1 MRIGIVCP
9 YDWSVPGGVKQHI
22 QDLTESL
29 LELGHYV
36 NVLTPTS
43 DEESLPSYATN
54 AGSTIALP
62 YNGSIARIKFDPAA
76 FTRTR
81 NWLRLGN
88 FDILHLHE
96 PNTPSPS
103 IIAAWSARG
112 PIVATHHTSNET
124 MYAVKNMQF
133 LLQPM
138 MEKVIARIAVSE
150 EAKKTMIDHFGGD
163 AVVIPN
169 GVRVK
174 NFNNAQMLPGFDKEQ
189 TVVFVG
195 RLDEP
200 RKGVQVLLEAMP
212 AVFDKYPALKL
223 LLVGPGD
230 VDEILKSIDSK
241 YRTRIEFKG
250 FVNSEVKAS
259 CYATGTVYVAPNLG
273 GESFGIVLLEAMATG
288 TPVLASDL
296 PAFKRVLDD
305 GKYGKLF
312 KTNNAND
319 LANSLIELI
328 GNKSERDN
336 LKTEGII
343 RAQQFDWSVIVR
355 QILDVYESV
364 KSVEGR
370 NVREDFRGQLYGRLT
385 KTGRLDRRRV
395 KNSFLTE

>member
-29 LELGHYV
+29 MDLGHYV

-43 DEESLPSYATN
+43 EEENLPIYATN

-62 YNGSIARIKFDPAA
+62 YNGSVARIKFDPAA
-76 FTRTR
+76 FARTR
-81 NWLRLGN
+81 NWLRNGK

-96 PNTPSPS
+96 PTTPSPS

-112 PIVATHHTSNET
+112 PIVATHHTSNEN

-150 EAKKTMIDHFGGD
+150 DAKKTMIDHLGGD

-169 GVRVK
+169 GVRVR
-174 NFNNAQMLPGFDKEQ
+174 NFSNAELLKEFEKEK
-189 TVVFVG
+189 TIVFLG

-200 RKGVQVLLEAMP
+200 RKGLSVLLD
-212 AVFDKYPALKL
+212 AVPEVFEKYKDLTL

-230 VDEILKSIDSK
+230 ESEILQKIDSK
-241 YRTRIEFKG
+241 YHYQIKFKG
-250 FVNSEVKAS
+250 LVSSQLKAS
-259 CYATGTVYVAPNLG
+259 CYASAAVYVAPNLG
-273 GESFGIVLLEAMATG
+273 GESFGIVLLEAMASKT
-288 TPVLASDL
+288 TVLASDL
-296 PAFKRVLDD
+296 PAFKRVLED
-305 GKYGKLF
+305 GKYGMLF
-312 KTNNAND
+312 TTNDSNE
-319 LANSLIELI
+319 LAKSLIYLL
-328 GNKSERDN
+328 GNKELRQEYVSKGIERAN
-336 LKTEGII
+336 
-343 RAQQFDWSVIVR
+343 QFDWSVIVK

-385 KTGRLDRRRV
+385 KTGRLDRKRV
-395 KNSFLTE
+395 KDAFLTE

>member
-29 LELGHYV
+29 IELGHYV

-43 DEESLPSYATN
+43 AEELLPSYATN

-81 NWLRLGN
+81 NWLRQGK

-96 PNTPSPS
+96 PTSPSPA

-112 PIVATHHTSNET
+112 PIVATHHTANDS

-138 MEKVIARIAVSE
+138 MEKVIARIAVSQ
-150 EAKKTMIDHFGGD
+150 EAKDTMIEHFGGD

-169 GVRVK
+169 GVRVS
-174 NFNNAQMLPGFDKEQ
+174 NFSNATKLSGFDQDK
-189 TVVFVG
+189 TIVFVG

-200 RKGVQVLLEAMP
+200 RKGLQNLLEAMP
-212 AVFDKYPALKL
+212 QVFAQYSDLKL

-230 VDEILKSIDSK
+230 KQEILKAIDAK
-241 YRTRIEFKG
+241 YHANIEFKG
-250 FVNSEVKAS
+250 FVSSEVKAS
-259 CYATGTVYVAPNLG
+259 CYASATLYVAPNLG
-273 GESFGIVLLEAMATG
+273 GESFGIVLLEAMASG

-296 PAFKRVLDD
+296 PAFKQVLED

-312 KTNNAND
+312 ETNNVND
-319 LANSLIELI
+319 LATSLIELL
-328 GNKSERDN
+328 GNKSEREN
-336 LKTEGII
+336 LTKQGLT
-343 RAQQFDWSVIVR
+343 RAKQFDWSVIVR
-355 QILDVYESV
+355 QILDVYEAV

>member
-29 LELGHYV
+29 LDLGHYV

-43 DEESLPSYATN
+43 DEENLPVYATN

-81 NWLRLGN
+81 NWLRNGK

-96 PNTPSPS
+96 PTTPSPS

-112 PIVATHHTSNET
+112 PIVATHHTSNDN

-150 EAKKTMIDHFGGD
+150 DAKRTMIDHFGGD

-169 GVRVK
+169 GVRVS
-174 NFNNAQMLPGFDKEQ
+174 NFDNAPILQDFDKNK
-189 TVVFVG
+189 TIVFLG

-200 RKGVQVLLEAMP
+200 RKGLSVLVEAIP
-212 AVFDKYPALKL
+212 EVFERFTDLKL
-223 LLVGPGD
+223 LLVGPGNES
-230 VDEILKSIDSK
+230 EILEKIDKK
-241 YRTRIEFKG
+241 YHQQVKFKG
-250 FVNSEVKAS
+250 LVSSQMKAS
-259 CYATGTVYVAPNLG
+259 CYATAAVYVAPNLG
-273 GESFGIVLLEAMATG
+273 GESFGIVLLEAMASKT
-288 TPVLASDL
+288 TVLASDL
-296 PAFKRVLDD
+296 PAFKRVLGD

-312 KTNNAND
+312 RTNDSKD
-319 LANSLIELI
+319 LAVSLIELLTDKQLRDDYVI
-328 GNKSERDN
+328 KGIERAN
-336 LKTEGII
+336 
-343 RAQQFDWSVIVR
+343 QYDWSVIVK

-385 KTGRLDRRRV
+385 KSGRLDRKRV
-395 KNSFLTE
+395 RDTFLTE

>member
-29 LELGHYV
+29 MDLGHYV

-43 DEESLPSYATN
+43 EEENLPIYATN

-62 YNGSIARIKFDPAA
+62 YNGSVARIKFDPAA
-76 FTRTR
+76 FARTR
-81 NWLRLGN
+81 NWLRNGK

-96 PNTPSPS
+96 PTTPSPS

-112 PIVATHHTSNET
+112 PIVATHHTSNEN

-150 EAKKTMIDHFGGD
+150 DAKKTMIDHLGGD
-163 AVVIPN
+163 AVFIPN
-169 GVRVK
+169 GVRVR
-174 NFNNAQMLPGFDKEQ
+174 NFSNAELLKEFEKEK
-189 TVVFVG
+189 TIVFLG

-200 RKGVQVLLEAMP
+200 RKGLSVLLD
-212 AVFDKYPALKL
+212 AVPEVFEKYKDLTL

-230 VDEILKSIDSK
+230 ESEILQKIDSK
-241 YRTRIEFKG
+241 YHYQIKFKG
-250 FVNSEVKAS
+250 LVSSQLKAS
-259 CYATGTVYVAPNLG
+259 CYASAAVYVAPNLG
-273 GESFGIVLLEAMATG
+273 GESFGIVLLEAMASKT
-288 TPVLASDL
+288 TVLASDL
-296 PAFKRVLDD
+296 PAFKRVLED
-305 GKYGKLF
+305 GKYGMLF
-312 KTNNAND
+312 TTNDSNE
-319 LANSLIELI
+319 LAKSLIYLL
-328 GNKSERDN
+328 GNKELRQEYVSKGIERAN
-336 LKTEGII
+336 
-343 RAQQFDWSVIVR
+343 QFDWSVIVK

-385 KTGRLDRRRV
+385 KTGRLDRKRV
-395 KNSFLTE
+395 KDAFLTE

>member
-22 QDLTESL
+22 QDLSESL

-43 DEESLPSYATN
+43 DESALPSYATN

-81 NWLRLGN
+81 NWLRQGQ

-96 PNTPSPS
+96 PNSPSPS

-112 PIVATHHTSNET
+112 PIVGTHHSSNES
-124 MYAVKNMQF
+124 MYAVRNMQF

-150 EAKKTMIDHFGGD
+150 EAKKTMIDHYGGD
-163 AVVIPN
+163 AIVIPN

-174 NFNNAQMLPGFDKEQ
+174 NFKYAKPLPDFDKQ
-189 TVVFVG
+189 KTVLFVG

-200 RKGVQVLLEAMP
+200 RKGVQVLLNAMP
-212 AVFDKYPALKL
+212 KVFDQFPDLKL
-223 LLVGPGD
+223 LLVGPGEVKD
-230 VDEILKSIDSK
+230 ILKQVNIK
-241 YRTRIEFKG
+241 YHSQIEFKG
-250 FVNSEVKAS
+250 FVSSDAKAS
-259 CYATGTVYVAPNLG
+259 CFASATIYVAPNLG

-305 GKYGKLF
+305 GNYGQLF
-312 KTNNAND
+312 NTND
-319 LANSLIELI
+319 SDQLASSLIEL
-328 GNKSERDN
+328 
-336 LKTEGII
+336 LKDKNRRELLTQAGID
-343 RAQQFDWSVIVR
+343 RANQFDWTLIVR

-395 KNSFLTE
+395 KDSFLTE

>member
-29 LELGHYV
+29 LDLGHYV

-43 DEESLPSYATN
+43 EEENLPVYATN

-81 NWLRLGN
+81 NWLRNGK

-96 PNTPSPS
+96 PTTPSPS

-112 PIVATHHTSNET
+112 PIVATHHTSNDK

-150 EAKKTMIDHFGGD
+150 DAKRTMIDHFGGD

-169 GVRVK
+169 GVRVS
-174 NFNNAQMLPGFDKEQ
+174 NFNKAPMLEDFDKDK
-189 TVVFVG
+189 TIVFLG

-200 RKGVQVLLEAMP
+200 RKGLSVLLEAIP
-212 AVFDKYPALKL
+212 EVFEKFTDLKL
-223 LLVGPGD
+223 LLVGPGNES
-230 VDEILKSIDSK
+230 EILEKIDQK
-241 YRTRIEFKG
+241 YHHQIKFKG
-250 FVNSEVKAS
+250 LVSSQMKAS
-259 CYATGTVYVAPNLG
+259 SYATAAVYVAPNLG
-273 GESFGIVLLEAMATG
+273 GESFGIVLLEAMASKT
-288 TPVLASDL
+288 TVLASDL
-296 PAFKRVLDD
+296 PAFKRVLGD
-305 GKYGKLF
+305 GRYGKLF
-312 KTNNAND
+312 KTNDSKD
-319 LANSLIELI
+319 LAKSLIELLNDKQLRDDYVTKGI
-328 GNKSERDN
+328 ERAN
-336 LKTEGII
+336 
-343 RAQQFDWSVIVR
+343 QFDWSVIVK

-385 KTGRLDRRRV
+385 KSGRLDRKRV
-395 KNSFLTE
+395 KDTFLTE

>member
-22 QDLTESL
+22 QDLSESL
-29 LELGHYV
+29 MELGHYV
-36 NVLTPTS
+36 SVLTPTS
-43 DEESLPSYATN
+43 EENNLPSYAIS

-81 NWLRLGN
+81 NWLRQGK

-96 PNTPSPS
+96 PNSPSPS

-112 PIVATHHTSNET
+112 PIVATHHSSNES

-174 NFNNAQMLPGFDKEQ
+174 NFYNVGTLPGFDKNK

-200 RKGVQVLLEAMP
+200 RKGVETLLKAMP
-212 AVFDKYPALKL
+212 EVFSKFPDLKL

-230 VDEILKSIDSK
+230 TDELLKQIDK
-241 YRTRIEFKG
+241 KFHERIVFKG
-250 FVNSEVKAS
+250 FVTSEVKAAS
-259 CYATGTVYVAPNLG
+259 FASGTVYVAPNLG
-273 GESFGIVLLEAMATG
+273 GESFGIVLLEAMAAG

-296 PAFKRVLDD
+296 PAFRQVLDE

-312 KTNNAND
+312 KTGD
-319 LANSLIELI
+319 PVSLASSLIGLLDNKKEQLALI
-328 GNKSERDN
+328 SAG
-336 LKTEGII
+336 LI

-385 KTGRLDRRRV
+385 KSGRFDRRRV

>member
-22 QDLTESL
+22 QDLSESL
-29 LELGHYV
+29 IDLGHYV

-43 DEESLPSYATN
+43 DEDSLPIWATS

-81 NWLRLGN
+81 NWLRAGQ

-96 PNTPSPS
+96 PISPSPS

-112 PIVATHHTSNET
+112 PIVATHHTSNDS

-150 EAKKTMIDHFGGD
+150 EAKKTMIDHLGGD

-169 GVRVK
+169 GVRVS
-174 NFNNAQMLPGFDKEQ
+174 NFIHAEVLPGFNKEN

-200 RKGVQVLLEAMP
+200 RKGIQVLLKAMP
-212 AVFDKYPALKL
+212 KVFDKFPKLKL

-230 VDEILKSIDSK
+230 EAEILKDLDTEYHS
-241 YRTRIEFKG
+241 RIEFKG
-250 FVNSEVKAS
+250 YVASALKAS
-259 CYATGTVYVAPNLG
+259 CYASASVYVAPNLG
-273 GESFGIVLLEAMATG
+273 GESFGIVLLEAMASG

-296 PAFKRVLDD
+296 PAFRKVLNE
-305 GKYGKLF
+305 GEFGYLF
-312 KTNNAND
+312 KTNDEQD
-319 LANSLIELI
+319 LATKLIELLDSAEKRKNFQDK
-328 GNKSERDN
+328 GF
-336 LKTEGII
+336 I
-343 RAQQFDWSVIVR
+343 RANQYDWSVIVR
-355 QILDVYESV
+355 QIMDVYDSV

-370 NVREDFRGQLYGRLT
+370 IVREDFKGQLYGRLT
-385 KTGRLDRRRV
+385 KTGRLDRIRV
-395 KNSFLTE
+395 KKSILPE

>member
-1 MRIGIVCP
+1 LRIGIVCP

-22 QDLTESL
+22 QDLSESL
-29 LELGHYV
+29 VDLGHYV

-43 DEESLPSYATN
+43 DEESLPAYATN

-81 NWLRLGN
+81 NWLREGK

-96 PNTPSPS
+96 PTSPSPS

-112 PIVATHHTSNET
+112 PIVATHHTSNDS

-138 MEKVIARIAVSE
+138 MEKVIARIAVSP
-150 EAKKTMIDHFGGD
+150 EAKKTMIDHLGGD
-163 AVVIPN
+163 AVIIPN

-174 NFNNAQMLPGFDKEQ
+174 NFQNTEKLSGFDAEK
-189 TVVFVG
+189 TIVFVG

-200 RKGVQVLLEAMP
+200 RKGIQVLLEAMP
-212 AVFDKYPALKL
+212 KVFDQISGLKL

-230 VDEILKSIDSK
+230 KEDILKSIDAK
-241 YRTRIEFKG
+241 YHSQIEFKG
-250 FVNSEVKAS
+250 FVDHKTKAS
-259 CYATGTVYVAPNLG
+259 CYATATVYVAPNLG
-273 GESFGIVLLEAMATG
+273 GESFGIVLLEAMAAG
-288 TPVLASDL
+288 APVLASDL

-305 GKYGKLF
+305 GKFGQLF
-312 KTNNAND
+312 KTNDASD
-319 LANSLIELI
+319 LSQSLVSLIQNKTKRGELSAS
-328 GNKSERDN
+328 GVS
-336 LKTEGII
+336 

>member
-43 DEESLPSYATN
+43 DESALPSYATN

-81 NWLRLGN
+81 NWLRQGK

-96 PNTPSPS
+96 PTSPSPS

-112 PIVATHHTSNET
+112 PIVGTHHTSNES

-150 EAKKTMIDHFGGD
+150 EAKKTMVEHFGGD

-174 NFNNAQMLPGFDKEQ
+174 NFSNAQKLSGFEKEK
-189 TVVFVG
+189 TIVFVG

-212 AVFDKYPALKL
+212 AVFDQIADLKL

-230 VDEILKSIDSK
+230 VEEILKSIDVK
-241 YRTRIEFKG
+241 YHPQIEFKG
-250 FVNSEVKAS
+250 FVTSEIKAS
-259 CYATGTVYVAPNLG
+259 CYASGAVYVAPNLG
-273 GESFGIVLLEAMATG
+273 GESFGIVLLEAMASG

-296 PAFKRVLDD
+296 PAFKRVLQD

-312 KTNNAND
+312 KTNNPND
-319 LANSLIELI
+319 LAKSLIELMN
-328 GNKSERDN
+328 NKLEREE
-336 LKTEGII
+336 LTAAGLI

-395 KNSFLTE
+395 KNSLLTE

>member
-29 LELGHYV
+29 MELGHYV

-96 PNTPSPS
+96 PNSPSPS

-138 MEKVIARIAVSE
+138 MEKV
-150 EAKKTMIDHFGGD
+150 
-163 AVVIPN
+163 
-169 GVRVK
+169 
-174 NFNNAQMLPGFDKEQ
+174 
-189 TVVFVG
+189 
-195 RLDEP
+195 
-200 RKGVQVLLEAMP
+200 
-212 AVFDKYPALKL
+212 
-223 LLVGPGD
+223 
-230 VDEILKSIDSK
+230 
-241 YRTRIEFKG
+241 
-250 FVNSEVKAS
+250 
-259 CYATGTVYVAPNLG
+259 
-273 GESFGIVLLEAMATG
+273 
-288 TPVLASDL
+288 
-296 PAFKRVLDD
+296 
-305 GKYGKLF
+305 
-312 KTNNAND
+312 
-319 LANSLIELI
+319 
-328 GNKSERDN
+328 
-336 LKTEGII
+336 
-343 RAQQFDWSVIVR
+343 
-355 QILDVYESV
+355 
-364 KSVEGR
+364 
-370 NVREDFRGQLYGRLT
+370 
-385 KTGRLDRRRV
+385 
-395 KNSFLTE
+395 

>member
-1 MRIGIVCP
+1 MRIGLVCP

-29 LELGHYV
+29 MDLGHYV

-43 DEESLPSYATN
+43 EEENLPAYATN

-81 NWLRLGN
+81 NWLRNGK

-96 PNTPSPS
+96 PTTPSPS

-112 PIVATHHTSNET
+112 PIVATHHTSNEK

-150 EAKKTMIDHFGGD
+150 DAKKTMIDHFGGD

-174 NFNNAQMLPGFDKEQ
+174 NFNNAETLKEFDKEK
-189 TVVFVG
+189 TVVFLG

-200 RKGVQVLLEAMP
+200 RKGISVLLEAIP
-212 AVFDKYPALKL
+212 EVFEKFKDLTL

-230 VDEILKSIDSK
+230 ESEILQKLDSK
-241 YRTRIEFKG
+241 YHKQIKIKG
-250 FVNSEVKAS
+250 LVSSSLKAS
-259 CYATGTVYVAPNLG
+259 CYASAAVYVAPNLG
-273 GESFGIVLLEAMATG
+273 GESFGIVLLEAMASK

-312 KTNNAND
+312 KTNDSKD
-319 LANSLIELI
+319 LAKSLIELLSDEELRQEYVRKGI
-328 GNKSERDN
+328 ERAN
-336 LKTEGII
+336 
-343 RAQQFDWSVIVR
+343 QFDWPVIVK

-385 KTGRLDRRRV
+385 KTGRLDRKRV
-395 KNSFLTE
+395 KDAFLTE

>member
-1 MRIGIVCP
+1 MRIGLVCP

-22 QDLTESL
+22 QDLAESL
-29 LELGHYV
+29 FDLGHYV

-43 DEESLPSYATN
+43 DEQSLPAYVTS

-62 YNGSIARIKFDPAA
+62 YNGSVARIKFDPAA
-76 FTRTR
+76 FARTR
-81 NWLRLGN
+81 SWLRN
-88 FDILHLHE
+88 NKFDILHLHE
-96 PNTPSPS
+96 PTTPSPS

-112 PIVATHHTSNET
+112 PIVATHHTSNDN

-150 EAKKTMIDHFGGD
+150 EAKRTMIDHLGGD

-169 GVRVK
+169 GVRVN
-174 NFNNAQMLPGFDKEQ
+174 NFKDAKLLPGFNKEK
-189 TVVFVG
+189 TILFLA

-200 RKGVQVLLEAMP
+200 RKGLEVLLKALPEILNQ
-212 AVFDKYPALKL
+212 FNDLKL

-230 VDEILKSIDSK
+230 QEEILKKVDQK
-241 YRTRIEFKG
+241 FHANIEFLG
-250 FVNSEVKAS
+250 YVSTQMKAS
-259 CYATGTVYVAPNLG
+259 CYASANVYIAPNLG
-273 GESFGIVLLEAMATG
+273 GESFGIVLLEAMASKTA
-288 TPVLASDL
+288 VLASDL
-296 PAFKRVLDD
+296 DAFKRVLGD

-312 KTNNAND
+312 KTNDSND
-319 LANSLIELI
+319 LAKSLIELFNNQKKI
-328 GNKSERDN
+328 EDFVQKGFERAN
-336 LKTEGII
+336 
-343 RAQQFDWSVIVR
+343 QYDWSVIVK

-385 KTGRLDRRRV
+385 KSGRFDRRRV
-395 KNSFLTE
+395 KDAFLTE